1 MCALVC
7 LGGFESRKVLC
18 FRQLYR
24 NAKKRT
30 MVNRSRWKETRVI
43 EATLTSFKLYL
54 KAQDIS
60 LRSFRFD
67 AS

>member
-7 LGGFESRKVLC
+7 LGGFESRKVLY
-18 FRQLYR
+18 FQQLYQK
-24 NAKKRT
+24 AKMRT

-43 EATLTSFKLYL
+43 EATRTSFKLYL